1 MQEIQENTS
10 VDQWKY
16 VESKQNPADE
26 ASRGL
31 KTQELLN
38 SRWITGPE
46 FLWENENHFINNGGQ
61 VHEVQENDPE
71 VKKSVALATTASTQI
86 AQAHSEKIS
95 LAKRVEYFS
104 DWFRAKR
111 AVALC
116 QRYIRLLI
124 AG

>member
-26 ASRGL
+26 ASQRL
-31 KTQELLN
+31 KTRELLN

-111 AVALC
+111 AIVLC

>member
-1 MQEIQENTS
+1 MQEIQENIS

-86 AQAHSEKIS
+86 AEADSEKIS

-111 AVALC
+111 AVVLC

>member
-46 FLWENENHFINNGGQ
+46 FL
-61 VHEVQENDPE
+61 
-71 VKKSVALATTASTQI
+71 
-86 AQAHSEKIS
+86 
-95 LAKRVEYFS
+95 
-104 DWFRAKR
+104 
-111 AVALC
+111 
-116 QRYIRLLI
+116 
-124 AG
+124 

>member
-46 FLWENENHFINNGGQ
+46 FLWENENHFINNSGQ

-86 AQAHSEKIS
+86 AQAHSEK
-95 LAKRVEYFS
+95 RVEYFS

-111 AVALC
+111 AVVLC